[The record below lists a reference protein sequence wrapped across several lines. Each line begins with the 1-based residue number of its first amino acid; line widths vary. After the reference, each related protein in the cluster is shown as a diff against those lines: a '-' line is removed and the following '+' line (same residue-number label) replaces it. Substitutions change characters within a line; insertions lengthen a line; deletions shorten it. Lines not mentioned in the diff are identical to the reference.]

1 MDNAI
6 VHRRTLVVFT
16 LALVLA
22 LAVVVVLPKASSA
35 APPERVH
42 DTFTVEDVCDFPVLL
57 EATGKAKGIELP
69 GGRFLDISPGLRV
82 TLTNEEEPTH
92 QLTYVITGAFHGRDL
107 ADGRLLVVAT
117 GRNLLFDPSFGMFLT
132 VGRFTFQVNEDG
144 SITRPEGK
152 GRMIDICSRLA

>member
-1 MDNAI
+1 MDNTI
-6 VHRRTLVVFT
+6 LHGRRLVVFT
-16 LALVLA
+16 LAVALA

-35 APPERVH
+35 APPEPV
-42 DTFTVEDVCDFPVLL
+42 DDSFTVGDVCDSPVLL
-57 EATGKAKGIELP
+57 EAAGKAKGIELS

-82 TLTNEEEPTH
+82 SLTNTEEPTH